1 MDAHEE
7 KSPLFKKLFVA
18 CRSVFRNNASKIMVV
33 KYSKIVPLIFVK
45 LGAEL
50 WYLFGTRNAGGT
62 GICRFHLIMN
72 QILA

>member
-1 MDAHEE
+1 MDAYEE

-50 WYLFGTRNAGGT
+50 
-62 GICRFHLIMN
+62 
-72 QILA
+72 